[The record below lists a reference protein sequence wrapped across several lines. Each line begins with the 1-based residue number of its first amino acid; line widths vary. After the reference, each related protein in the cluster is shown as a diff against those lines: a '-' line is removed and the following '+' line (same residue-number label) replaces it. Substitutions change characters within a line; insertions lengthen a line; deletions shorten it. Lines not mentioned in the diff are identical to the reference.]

1 MKNFNA
7 ITHTHVWVLDHQ
19 EALDFYV
26 GKLGLEVKA
35 DYTRGGFRW
44 LTVGVEGEA
53 IPEITLD
60 VPGPPV
66 MDEKTAEQVRE
77 LVTKGAAGGALIF
90 HTDDCRGT
98 YESLR
103 AQGVEFTQE
112 PVDRYG
118 SVDAG
123 FRDPSG
129 NGWKLI
135 EARQEPSREVSSS
148 AGIRS

>member
-7 ITHTHVWVLDHQ
+7 ITHAHVWVLDHQ

-53 IPEITLD
+53 VPEIALD

-77 LVTKGAAGGALIF
+77 LVTKGASGFLVLR
-90 HTDDCRGT
+90 TDDCFGT
-98 YESLR
+98 HERLR
-103 AQGVEFTQE
+103 AKGVEFTQE
-112 PVDRYG
+112 PTDNGYAVDCG
-118 SVDAG
+118 L
-123 FRDPSG
+123 RDPFG
-129 NGWKLI
+129 N
-135 EARQEPSREVSSS
+135 Q
-148 AGIRS
+148 IRILQPKAWG